1 MKAII
6 LAAGMGSRLKKI
18 TKNKTKCMVEVN
30 GETLIARVLNQLE
43 KYKLDEIIVVTGYK
57 ENILKD
63 YIEKLSLKTKIKF
76 CNNEIYDQTNNI
88 YSLSLVK
95 DEMVQNDILL
105 IESDLIFESEILDE
119 IISSSDKNLAA
130 VSPYELWM
138 DGTCVE
144 LDKDNN
150 IVNFTSSKEFGIDK
164 TDKYYKTINIYKLSK
179 EFNSKYYIPFLEA
192 YIKSKGTDQYYETV
206 FETVI
211 KIIPNQLKG
220 LIIKNIKWYEIDD
233 KQDLD
238 IAESLF
244 AENKKLNKFEKRYG
258 GFWRYPNLL
267 DYCYLVNP
275 YFPPKKMMDEI
286 KRNFEVLLAQYP
298 SGLKVNNLL
307 ASKYFDIEE
316 KYVVI
321 GNGAA
326 ELIKGL
332 LNAIEGKLGVIR
344 PTFEEYPNRY
354 FEDNIEAYYPTKIG
368 FRYSSKDIIN
378 YFNDKRIDNL
388 ILINPDNPSGNYIE
402 KNGLFE
408 ILEWGE
414 KNKIQIIIDE
424 SFVDFSSEE
433 DPSLL
438 KDDILEKYKNLIVVK
453 SISKSY
459 GVPGLRLGIVAS
471 SNEEIINKLKK
482 EVNIWNINSFAEYY
496 MQIFGK
502 YQKGYI
508 KALKEI
514 KLARNNFIKELE
526 KIEELEVYPS
536 EANYLLIR
544 ILKKYSSKDLAEILL
559 DKYEILIK
567 DLKNK
572 NGIDDNYIRI
582 AVKTTVENNYFINA
596 IKEIFMDGR

>member
-105 IESDLIFESEILDE
+105 IESDLIFENEILDE

-192 YIKSKGTDQYYETV
+192 YVKSKGTDQYYETV

-482 EVNIWNINSFAEYY
+482 EVSIWNINSFAEYY